1 MSGFSR
7 YSRRSRGAAAVGAA
21 VLGGAVLLT
30 ACGGPQV
37 LLEQASSQVSAAP
50 AAAAPAAAAPAA
62 AAPASEVPA
71 SEGAISDRSGDA
83 SGAPA
88 QTGGAGTAPSRTA
101 SGAAAARAGSIPSAD
116 GEFTIAFAGDVHFA
130 ERTADRL
137 AADPSTAFGVAA
149 PGLAAA
155 DLTVVNLETAIT
167 TGGEPEPKSF
177 TFRAPPS
184 AFDALRDAGVDVASM
199 ANNHGA
205 DYGAAGVQDSLDAIA
220 ASGFPV
226 IGFGKDAA
234 AAYAPLHRNI
244 NGVDVAIIAASQVR
258 DHTLENFSAGATS
271 PGIANAFD
279 PTLIENVKAAAA
291 GGSTV
296 VVFLHWGTEYEG
308 CPDSNQQ
315 QLADELA
322 AAGATAVIGTHA
334 HVLQGAGWRPD
345 GVYVAY
351 GLGNYL
357 WWRSFGNDQD
367 DNGVLTLTFRA
378 GDVVAAT
385 FAPSHLDDT
394 GVPVPATG
402 AEADRINAQW
412 EQVRECADLAATP
425 TR

>member
-1 MSGFSR
+1 MSGFSGR
-7 YSRRSRGAAAVGAA
+7 SRRLRGARVFGAA
-21 VLGGAVLLT
+21 LFGSAVLLA
-30 ACGGPQV
+30 ACSGPQA
-37 LLEQASSQVSAAP
+37 LLQQASSQVSASSASASSAGAAP
-50 AAAAPAAAAPAA
+50 AVASGADPTSGDLTSGAPVQTGGGTATVPSGPPSDAASAAAPAE
-62 AAPASEVPA
+62 ASDTP
-71 SEGAISDRSGDA
+71 
-83 SGAPA
+83 
-88 QTGGAGTAPSRTA
+88 
-101 SGAAAARAGSIPSAD
+101 AD

-137 AADPSTAFGVAA
+137 AADPTTAFGVAA

-205 DYGAAGVQDSLDAIA
+205 DYGAVGVQDSLDTIV

-226 IGFGKDAA
+226 IGFGKNAA
-234 AAYAPLHRNI
+234 AAYAPLHRSI
-244 NGVDVAIIAASQVR
+244 HGVDVAIFAASQVR
-258 DHTLENFSAGATS
+258 DHTLETWSAGTTS

-291 GGSTV
+291 NGSTV

-308 CPDSNQQ
+308 CPNSDQQ
-315 QLADELA
+315 QLADELSA
-322 AAGATAVIGTHA
+322 VGATAVIGTHA

-351 GLGNYL
+351 GLSNYL
-357 WWRSFGNDQD
+357 WWRSFGNEQD

-378 GDVVAAT
+378 GDVVGAR
-385 FAPSHLDDT
+385 FAPSHLDNT
-394 GVPVPATG
+394 GVPVPAAG

-412 EQVRECADLAATP
+412 EQVRQCADLAAAP
-425 TR
+425 PG

>member
-1 MSGFSR
+1 MSGFSGR
-7 YSRRSRGAAAVGAA
+7 SRRLRGGRVFGAA
-21 VLGGAVLLT
+21 LFGGAVLLA
-30 ACGGPQV
+30 ACSGPQAV
-37 LLEQASSQVSAAP
+37 LQQASSQVSAAS
-50 AAAAPAAAAPAA
+50 AAPAPEGDAQPSSSGADLPSGADLTGVPSRSPSDAASASAA
-62 AAPASEVPA
+62 SGTPASNT
-71 SEGAISDRSGDA
+71 SG
-83 SGAPA
+83 
-88 QTGGAGTAPSRTA
+88 
-101 SGAAAARAGSIPSAD
+101 D

-167 TGGEPEPKSF
+167 TTGEPEAKSF

-205 DYGAAGVQDSLDAIA
+205 DYGAVGVQDSLAAIA
-220 ASGFPV
+220 GSGFPV

-234 AAYAPLHRNI
+234 AAYAPLHRSI
-244 NGVDVAIIAASQVR
+244 NGVDVAIVAASQVR

-279 PTLIENVKAAAA
+279 PTVIENVKAAVA

-296 VVFLHWGTEYEG
+296 VVFLHWGTEYEA
-308 CPDSNQQ
+308 CPNSDQE

-378 GDVVAAT
+378 GNVVGATVVGAT

-402 AEADRINAQW
+402 AEADRITAQW
-412 EQVRECADLAATP
+412 EQVRRCADLAAAP
-425 TR
+425 PG

>member
-1 MSGFSR
+1 MSGFSGR
-7 YSRRSRGAAAVGAA
+7 SRRLRGARVFGAA
-21 VLGGAVLLT
+21 FFGSAVLLA
-30 ACGGPQV
+30 ACSGPQA
-37 LLEQASSQVSAAP
+37 LLQQVSSQLSASSASASSAGAAP
-50 AAAAPAAAAPAA
+50 AVASGADPTSGDLTSGAPVQTGGGTATVPSGPPSAAASAAAPA
-62 AAPASEVPA
+62 
-71 SEGAISDRSGDA
+71 EGSD
-83 SGAPA
+83 
-88 QTGGAGTAPSRTA
+88 T
-101 SGAAAARAGSIPSAD
+101 SA
-116 GEFTIAFAGDVHFA
+116 EFTIAFAGDVHFA

-167 TGGEPEPKSF
+167 TGGAPEPKSF

-205 DYGAAGVQDSLDAIA
+205 DYGAAGVQDSLNAIA
-220 ASGFPV
+220 TSGFPV

-234 AAYAPLHRNI
+234 AAYAPLHRRV
-244 NGVDVAIIAASQVR
+244 NGVDVAIIAASGVR

-279 PTLIENVKAAAA
+279 PTLIGNVKAAVAE
-291 GGSTV
+291 GSTV

-308 CPDSNQQ
+308 CPDGDQQ
-315 QLADELA
+315 RLADELA

-345 GVYVAY
+345 GAYVAY

-357 WWRSFGNDQD
+357 WWRSFGNEQD

-378 GDVVAAT
+378 GDVVGAR

-402 AEADRINAQW
+402 AQADRINAQW
-412 EQVRECADLAATP
+412 EQVRECADLTATP
-425 TR
+425 PR

>member
-1 MSGFSR
+1 MSGFSGR
-7 YSRRSRGAAAVGAA
+7 SRRLRGGRVFGAA
-21 VLGGAVLLT
+21 LFGGAVLLA
-30 ACGGPQV
+30 ACSGPQAV
-37 LLEQASSQVSAAP
+37 LQQASSQVSAAS
-50 AAAAPAAAAPAA
+50 AAPAPEGDAQPSSSGADLPSGADLTGVPSRSPSDAASASAA
-62 AAPASEVPA
+62 SGTPASNT
-71 SEGAISDRSGDA
+71 SG
-83 SGAPA
+83 
-88 QTGGAGTAPSRTA
+88 
-101 SGAAAARAGSIPSAD
+101 D

-167 TGGEPEPKSF
+167 TTGEPEAKSF
-177 TFRAPPS
+177 TFRAPQS

-199 ANNHGA
+199 DNNHGA
-205 DYGAAGVQDSLDAIA
+205 DYGAVGVQDSLAAIA
-220 ASGFPV
+220 GSGFPV

-234 AAYAPLHRNI
+234 AAYAPLHRSI
-244 NGVDVAIIAASQVR
+244 NGVDVAIVAASQVR

-315 QLADELA
+315 QLAGELA

>member
-1 MSGFSR
+1 MSGFSGR
-7 YSRRSRGAAAVGAA
+7 SRRLRGGRVFGAA
-21 VLGGAVLLT
+21 LFGGAVLLA
-30 ACGGPQV
+30 ACSGPQAV
-37 LLEQASSQVSAAP
+37 LQQASSQVSAAS
-50 AAAAPAAAAPAA
+50 AAPAPEGDAQPSSSGADLPSGADLTGVPSRSPSDAASASAA
-62 AAPASEVPA
+62 SGTPASNT
-71 SEGAISDRSGDA
+71 SG
-83 SGAPA
+83 
-88 QTGGAGTAPSRTA
+88 
-101 SGAAAARAGSIPSAD
+101 D

-425 TR
+425 PR